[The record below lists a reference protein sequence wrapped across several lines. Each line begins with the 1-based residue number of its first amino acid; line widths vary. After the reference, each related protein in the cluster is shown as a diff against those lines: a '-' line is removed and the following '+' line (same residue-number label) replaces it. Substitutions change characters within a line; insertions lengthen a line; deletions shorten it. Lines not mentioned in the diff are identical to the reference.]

1 MTSAPPL
8 PHLLLTTDDDGPGP
22 GGPGG
27 GHTSAGFRLDR
38 LELLNWGTFDR
49 RVWTLRADGQN
60 TLLTGD
66 VGSGK
71 STLVDALGTLLLPAS
86 RITYNEA
93 AGAPARERD
102 LRSYVQGHWRAERSD
117 STGGTRH
124 VGLRPGSTWTALLA
138 VFTNEG
144 LGETVTLGQVLWL
157 RAGEVGQP
165 DRFHLVADRDLS
177 IAGDLAEF
185 GSDPAALRRRLA
197 ARPDVEVFS
206 TFTEYG
212 RVFRNRLG
220 IASEQAM
227 DLFHQTVS
235 VKDVGDLNAF
245 VRTHLLEPGDPA
257 GWVDRLLGHVDQLT
271 TAHAAVLTGRRQLA
285 QLGPVLADA
294 DRHAVLSEQIATV
307 DADLAALPR
316 WADTLREKLLAA
328 RATTQRAEVAA
339 ADRALSQG
347 TTDLDLAR
355 ARELSLTM
363 QRTGNGGERLRYI
376 DEQLV
381 DLEVARRE
389 RRARAGAFAALL
401 EATGL
406 DPVADGE
413 DFVVRRTEIAEALA
427 RAVESEAEVDER
439 LAEVEV
445 ALAALRSRAADT
457 AHELTGLRGRTGVVP
472 RAAVRLRDRLAAALQ
487 VDPVELPFA
496 GELVRVSPVH
506 ADWAAAAERVLRGFA
521 LTVLV
526 PHRHYADVS
535 AWVEEHTDGAELA
548 YLPLPATLPTASPM
562 PAPQSLAAVLE
573 VRSSP
578 LASWV
583 ETQLAQ
589 RAPHLRVDDVKEF
602 RRTPVAVTRTGQVK
616 DRTGRHVLDDR
627 HPAGDPLHQVLGW
640 DSAGKARALA
650 AAESALLPQLTELA
664 AARDAVRAERARTV
678 SRGRDL
684 ATLSAYD
691 SWRALD
697 WQGAI
702 RQIAELG
709 RERDLLVAASG
720 VLFGLDGAMED
731 LRRDIVGLASA
742 QATLQQR
749 RGAASYALGETFR
762 VLEAVRSRLG
772 AADATGTAAVT
783 AEGTAGD
790 GDDRRAAR
798 AAVDDGS
805 AVARAL
811 RIDRALTAP
820 ERLDR
825 RALVASVPVTDLDD
839 VDERERNMRAVLE
852 RERTTQTS
860 VRAEVEARMVRA
872 MAAFRAEHPAVAAS
886 LDASRSAADAFRE
899 LHEQLRGTGLP
910 QAEAAFTALLEQD
923 TVRDVAGFLAELE
936 RRAAEVTERV
946 ARINGSLH
954 DIDYHPGRY
963 LALEARPA
971 AAPEVEDFRADLRAC
986 TGGDPADPEE
996 RFARIARVVHRLR
1009 GRAGHVAEDR
1019 RWARRV
1025 TDVRN
1030 WFVFAAT
1037 ERWRH
1042 DDAEHET
1049 HTDAG
1054 GKSGGQREK
1063 LAYTVLAASLAHQFG
1078 IDPAAPLAR
1087 DFRLVVVDEAFGRG
1101 SDDSTRFALDLFGRL
1116 GLQLLVVTPLQKIH
1130 VIEPFVASLAYVD
1143 NRQGDESRLQCLT
1156 VQDYRTRRALARSVT
1171 A

>member
-8 PHLLLTTDDDGPGP
+8 PHLLLTTGADDDGGAGATP
-22 GGPGG
+22 
-27 GHTSAGFRLDR
+27 TAGFRLER

-66 VGSGK
+66 IGSGK
-71 STLVDALGTLLLPAS
+71 STIVDALSTLLLPAS
-86 RITYNEA
+86 RVAFNEA
-93 AGAPARERD
+93 AGAPTRERD
-102 LRSYVQGHWRAERSD
+102 LRSYVQGHWRAERSG
-117 STGGTRH
+117 STGGTRT

-138 VFTNEG
+138 VFGNEG
-144 LGETVTLGQVLWL
+144 LGETVTLGQVFWL

-235 VKDVGDLNAF
+235 MKSVGDLNGF
-245 VRTHLLEPGDPA
+245 IRTHLLEPGDPA

-271 TAHAAVLTGRRQLA
+271 GAHDAVVAGRRQLT

-294 DRHAVLSEQIATV
+294 DRHAVLTEQIATV

-316 WADTLREKLLAA
+316 WADRLREKLLAA

-347 TTDLDLAR
+347 ITNLDLAR

-376 DEQLV
+376 DEQLL

-389 RRARAGAFAALL
+389 RRTRAGAFAALL

-427 RAVESEAEVDER
+427 RTVEGESEVDER

-445 ALAALRSRAADT
+445 ALAALRTRAAEVG
-457 AHELTGLRGRTGVVP
+457 HELTGLRGRTGVVP
-472 RAAVRLRDRLAAALQ
+472 RAAVRLRDRLAAALG
-487 VDPVELPFA
+487 VDPAALPFA

-506 ADWAAAAERVLRGFA
+506 ADWVDAAERVLRDFA
-521 LTVLV
+521 LTLLV
-526 PHRHYADVS
+526 PHEHYAAVS
-535 AWVEEHTDGAELA
+535 AWAEEHTDGAQLA
-548 YLPLPATLPTASPM
+548 YLPLPATLPVASPM
-562 PAPQSLAAVLE
+562 PAPQSLAATLE

-583 ETQLAQ
+583 ETQLAH
-589 RAPHLRVDDVKEF
+589 RAAHLRVDDVEEF
-602 RRTPVAVTRTGQVK
+602 RRTPVAVTRCGQVK
-616 DRTGRHVLDDR
+616 DRTGRHALDDR
-627 HPAGDPLHQVLGW
+627 HAAGDPLHRVLGW
-640 DSAGKARALA
+640 DTAGKVRALT
-650 AAESALLPQLTELA
+650 AAESALLPQLTELTA
-664 AARDAVRAERARTV
+664 VRDAVRAERARTV
-678 SRGRDL
+678 ARGRDL

-691 SWRALD
+691 SWTALD

-709 RERDLLVAASG
+709 RERDLLIAASG
-720 VLFGLDGAMED
+720 VLFGLDGAMDD
-731 LRRDIVGLASA
+731 LRRDIVGLATA

-749 RGAASYALGETFR
+749 RGAAAHALGETFR
-762 VLEAVRSRLG
+762 VLEGVRARLG
-772 AADATGTAAVT
+772 AAADV
-783 AEGTAGD
+783 ED
-790 GDDRRAAR
+790 GDRVPAR
-798 AAVDDGS
+798 VAVDDGS

-811 RIDRALTAP
+811 RIDRSLTAP

-825 RALVASVPVTDLDD
+825 RALLASVPVADLDD

-852 RERTTQTS
+852 RERTTQTA

-872 MAAFRAEHPAVAAS
+872 MAAFRAEHPAVAAG
-886 LDASRSAADAFRE
+886 LDASRAAADAFRE
-899 LHEQLRGTGLP
+899 LHEQLRTEVLP
-910 QAEAAFTALLEQD
+910 RAEATFTALLEQD

-936 RRAAEVTERV
+936 RRAAQVTERV
-946 ARINGSLH
+946 ALINGSLH

-963 LALEARPA
+963 LALEARRA
-971 AAPEVEDFRADLRAC
+971 DAPEIEDFRADLRAC
-986 TGGDPADPEE
+986 AETGPADPEE
-996 RFARIARVVHRLR
+996 RFARIARVVARLR

-1019 RWARRV
+1019 RWARLV
-1025 TDVRN
+1025 TDVRT
-1030 WFVFAAT
+1030 WFEFAAT

-1049 HTDAG
+1049 HSDAG

-1078 IDPAAPLAR
+1078 IDPTAPMAR
-1087 DFRLVVVDEAFGRG
+1087 DFRLVVVDEAFGRS

-1143 NRQGDESRLQCLT
+1143 NQQGDESRLQCIT
-1156 VQDYRTRRALARSVT
+1156 VEDYRARRALARSVT

>member
-1 MTSAPPL
+1 MTSAPPV
-8 PHLLLTTDDDGPGP
+8 PHLLLTTEDDGGP
-22 GGPGG
+22 TPA
-27 GHTSAGFRLDR
+27 AGFRLDR

-66 VGSGK
+66 IGSGK
-71 STLVDALGTLLLPAS
+71 STIVDALSTLLLPAS
-86 RITYNEA
+86 RVSFNEA
-93 AGAPARERD
+93 AGAPTRERD
-102 LRSYVQGHWRAERSD
+102 LRSYVQGHWRAERSG
-117 STGGTRH
+117 STGGTRQ

-138 VFTNEG
+138 VFRNEG
-144 LGETVTLGQVLWL
+144 LGETVTLGQVFWL

-220 IASEQAM
+220 IANEQAM

-235 VKDVGDLNAF
+235 MKSVGDLNAF
-245 VRTHLLEPGDPA
+245 VRSHLLEPADPQR
-257 GWVDRLLGHVDQLT
+257 WVDRLLGHVDQLT
-271 TAHAAVLTGRRQLA
+271 DAHDAVVTGRQQLA
-285 QLGPVLADA
+285 ELAPVLADA
-294 DRHAVLSEQIATV
+294 DRHAVLTEQIATV

-316 WADTLREKLLAA
+316 WADELREKLLSA

-339 ADRALSQG
+339 ADRALTQG
-347 TTDLDLAR
+347 ITSLDLAR

-376 DEQLV
+376 DEQL
-381 DLEVARRE
+381 LELEEARRE
-389 RRARAGAFAALL
+389 RRTRAGTFAALL
-401 EATGL
+401 EATGM

-413 DFVVRRTEIAEALA
+413 DFVVRRTEVAEALA
-427 RAVESEAEVDER
+427 RAVEGEGEVDER

-445 ALAALRSRAADT
+445 ALAGLRSRAAEIG
-457 AHELTGLRGRTGVVP
+457 HELTGLRGRTGVVP
-472 RAAVRLRDRLAAALQ
+472 RASVRLRDRLAAALG
-487 VDPVELPFA
+487 VDPTTLPFA

-506 ADWAAAAERVLRGFA
+506 AEWSGAAERVLRDFA

-526 PHRHYADVS
+526 PHEHYAAVS
-535 AWVEEHTDGAELA
+535 AWVEERAGGEQLA
-548 YLPLPATLPTASPM
+548 YLPLPATLPAASPM
-562 PAPQSLAAVLE
+562 PAPQSLAATLE
-573 VRSSP
+573 VRSTP
-578 LASWV
+578 LAAWL

-589 RAPHLRVDDVKEF
+589 RAAHLRVDDVEEF
-602 RRTPVAVTRTGQVK
+602 RRTPVAVTRCGQVK

-627 HPAGDPLHQVLGW
+627 FPVGDPLHQVLGW
-640 DSAGKARALA
+640 DNAGKVRALT
-650 AAESALLPQLTELA
+650 AAESALLPQLTELT

-678 SRGRDL
+678 ARGRDL
-684 ATLSAYD
+684 ATLSAHD

-731 LRRDIVGLASA
+731 LRRDIVGLATA

-749 RGAASYALGETFR
+749 RGAAAHALGETFR
-762 VLEAVRSRLG
+762 VLEGVRGRL
-772 AADATGTAAVT
+772 AAGIDQ
-783 AEGTAGD
+783 
-790 GDDRRAAR
+790 DDRIDPVAAR
-798 AAVDDGS
+798 VAVDDGS

-811 RIDRALTAP
+811 RIDRSLTAP

-825 RALVASVPVTDLDD
+825 RALVASVPLTDLDD

-872 MAAFRAEHPAVAAS
+872 MAAFRAAHPSVAAS
-886 LDASRSAADAFRE
+886 LDASRTATDAFRE
-899 LHEQLRGTGLP
+899 LHEHLRTARLP
-910 QAEAAFTALLEQD
+910 QAEATFTALLEQD
-923 TVRDVAGFLAELE
+923 TVRDIAGFLAELE
-936 RRAAEVTERV
+936 RRAAQVTERV
-946 ARINGSLH
+946 ELINGSLH

-963 LALEARPA
+963 LALDARRA
-971 AAPEVEDFRADLRAC
+971 DAPEIEDFRADLRAC
-986 TGGDPADPEE
+986 AEADGTDPEE
-996 RFARIARVVHRLR
+996 RFARVARVVHRLR
-1009 GRAGHVAEDR
+1009 GRSGHVAEDR
-1019 RWARRV
+1019 RWARLV

-1030 WFVFAAT
+1030 WFVFTAT

-1063 LAYTVLAASLAHQFG
+1063 LAYTVLAASLAYQFG

-1087 DFRLVVVDEAFGRG
+1087 DFRFVVVDEAFGRS

-1143 NRQGDESRLQCLT
+1143 NQQGDESRLQCLT
-1156 VQDYRTRRALARSVT
+1156 VEDYRTRRALARSVT